1 MSPSVDPPPRK
12 STPSPPLPGSTTI
25 RRGSCLCGAIQYELT
40 GEPVTFRVCHCTN
53 CRKASGSAFMSNAF
67 FRPKNVRILQGEE
80 ALRKYHD
87 ANTKTGFALER
98 QFCNEC
104 GGNLFL
110 RPLREGGD
118 VIIASAGAIDGDV
131 NWLVKTEMFSEE
143 KRFWVNGIN
152 MQKPKL

>member
-1 MSPSVDPPPRK
+1 
-12 STPSPPLPGSTTI
+12 
-25 RRGSCLCGAIQYELT
+25 
-40 GEPVTFRVCHCTN
+40 
-53 CRKASGSAFMSNAF
+53 
-67 FRPKNVRILQGEE
+67 
-80 ALRKYHD
+80 
-87 ANTKTGFALER
+87 
-98 QFCNEC
+98 
-104 GGNLFL
+104 L